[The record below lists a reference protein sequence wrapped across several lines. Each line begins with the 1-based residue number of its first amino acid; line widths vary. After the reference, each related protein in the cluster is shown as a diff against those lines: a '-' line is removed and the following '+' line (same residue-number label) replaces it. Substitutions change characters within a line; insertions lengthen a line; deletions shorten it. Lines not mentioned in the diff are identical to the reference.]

1 MFGSRMVPSFWPI
14 TSFLVGWWDQG
25 LQTKSCR
32 NLEVTLILGLDN
44 PSGVILCTGT
54 LLSCYLWFGISW
66 DWRGT
71 YFCELDHILFVRK
84 AEGLRFAKFVC
95 VRFCWN
101 SSIRVLISLLMKHVA
116 VARHFSRYVHI
127 ASAAVELRF
136 PRCNCAA
143 LVWRWDLQAESLCLE
158 KGIGRDPLFAY

>member
-14 TSFLVGWWDQG
+14 TSFLVGWFWDQG

-84 AEGLRFAKFVC
+84 ADGLRFTKFVC
-95 VRFCWN
+95 VFVGIHQSVFWFLFWWSMLPLHAIFPVTCILLQRQLNWG
-101 SSIRVLISLLMKHVA
+101 SLDATVRLWYEDGT
-116 VARHFSRYVHI
+116 SRQSHC
-127 ASAAVELRF
+127 ALR
-136 PRCNCAA
+136 R
-143 LVWRWDLQAESLCLE
+143 
-158 KGIGRDPLFAY
+158 G